1 MKSIYGKNIF
11 WLLIL
16 FVFCLNIFAQHDS
29 LKSRISQIIKEAGG
43 TIGAA
48 IGTYENPD
56 ALTFNND
63 IHYPM
68 QSVFKF
74 PLALAVLSD
83 VDKGILSLDQKIHIS
98 KKDLLPDTWSPLREK
113 YPNGN
118 VDIALSEILTYT
130 VSESDNNG
138 CDILFRIEGGPSKV
152 NKYIHSLGI
161 KEINIAATEEDMH
174 KDWDV
179 QYKNW
184 TTPSAMARLLT
195 KFVRDSILSS
205 TSRNFLRNIMAA
217 AITGSG
223 RIKGQ
228 LPAGTTVAHKTGSS
242 GTNKKGI
249 AAATNDAGIVTLP
262 NGQDII
268 VVVFIKDSKDNE
280 KKRDETIAKIARA
293 AYDFYL
299 K

>member
-1 MKSIYGKNIF
+1 MLFLFPHNI
-11 WLLIL
+11 
-16 FVFCLNIFAQHDS
+16 VAQHDS
-29 LKSRISQIIKEAGG
+29 LKSRISGIIKEADGLVG
-43 TIGAA
+43 VD
-48 IGTYENPD
+48 IGTLENPD
-56 ALTFNND
+56 LLTFNND
-63 IHYPM
+63 NHYPM

-83 VDKGILSLDQKIHIS
+83 VDKGTLSLNQKIHIS
-98 KKDLLPDTWSPLREK
+98 KKDLHPDTWSPLREK
-113 YPNGN
+113 YPSGN
-118 VDIALSEILTYT
+118 VDIALSEILAHT

-138 CDILFRIEGGPSKV
+138 CDILFRLEGGPGKV

-161 KEINIAATEEDMH
+161 REINIAATEDDMH

-184 TTPSAMARLLT
+184 TTPAAMARLLS
-195 KFVRDSILSS
+195 KFARDSILSS
-205 TSRNFLRNIMAA
+205 TSRDFLWNIMAA
-217 AITGSG
+217 ASTGSG
-223 RIKGQ
+223 RIKGL

-262 NGQDII
+262 NGKQII
-268 VVVFIKDSKDNE
+268 IVVFIKDSKDNE
-280 KKRDETIAKIARA
+280 KKRDETIAKIAKA